1 MRSQLDRI
9 FGEDESSDVTAETKD
24 KFQMGNRCL
33 KGQWPLPTRAN
44 ISGKLDMLHT
54 K

>member
-44 ISGKLDMLHT
+44 ISEKLDMLHT

>member
-1 MRSQLDRI
+1 MRSQLDRL
-9 FGEDESSDVTAETKD
+9 FGEDENSDVTAKTKD
-24 KFQMGNRCL
+24 KFQMSNRYL

-44 ISGKLDMLHT
+44 ISEKPDMLHT